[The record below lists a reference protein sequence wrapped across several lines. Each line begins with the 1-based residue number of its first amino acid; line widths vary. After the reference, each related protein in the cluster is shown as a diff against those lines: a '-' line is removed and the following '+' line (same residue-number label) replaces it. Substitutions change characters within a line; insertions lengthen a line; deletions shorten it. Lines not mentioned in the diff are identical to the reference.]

1 MKDTNSS
8 HLSFDQLPIEARTL
22 FFIYASAALASYG
35 SHPPTPCGLAA
46 MLETAWNENDLCQR
60 DLSDPSRMT
69 RLLKDHFAALT
80 STQAT
85 RPARARRRM
94 ECGQ

>member
-1 MKDTNSS
+1 MMDATSS
-8 HLSFDQLPIEARTL
+8 HLSFERLPIEARTL

-46 MLETAWNENDLCQR
+46 ELETAWNETGLCQC

-69 RLLKDHFAALT
+69 HLLKNHFAAST
-80 STQAT
+80 SAQAT
-85 RPARARRRM
+85 RPTGARRCT
-94 ECGQ
+94 EYGQ

>member
-1 MKDTNSS
+1 MMDPTSS
-8 HLSFDQLPIEARTL
+8 HLSFDRLPIEARTL

-35 SHPPTPCGLAA
+35 SHPPTPFGLAA
-46 MLETAWNENDLCQR
+46 ELEAAWNKNGLCQC
-60 DLSDPSRMT
+60 DLSDPERMT
-69 RLLKDHFAALT
+69 RLLKDHFAA
-80 STQAT
+80 STWAQAT